1 MKKMMRKH
9 SKNFLWL
16 TYFSDFVALVFAHS
30 QHTGIV
36 LFTTE
41 IEYLKAIFENKYRYN
56 YSLHRYWTLTGYRN
70 FRWTSK
76 HSCLFM
82 PAKIALH
89 LFNIQFSR
97 KEVNILHL
105 FSLVFDFPAMFLYA
119 QFCLSYEQIGTVSLN
134 MHLRSWYSSS
144 SLLDHLIRSNK
155 LHKKLKAAVPQ
166 QQ

>member
-56 YSLHRYWTLTGYRN
+56 YSLHRYWTLTYR
-70 FRWTSK
+70 
-76 HSCLFM
+76 
-82 PAKIALH
+82 
-89 LFNIQFSR
+89 IQ
-97 KEVNILHL
+97 E
-105 FSLVFDFPAMFLYA
+105 FSLDIQALMSVHASQDSTPYLQYLVL
-119 QFCLSYEQIGTVSLN
+119 QKGG
-134 MHLRSWYSSS
+134 
-144 SLLDHLIRSNK
+144 
-155 LHKKLKAAVPQ
+155 
-166 QQ
+166 

>member
-9 SKNFLWL
+9 SNFLWL

-41 IEYLKAIFENKYRYN
+41 IEYLKTSIDIIIHCIGIGH
-56 YSLHRYWTLTGYRN
+56 SLTGYRN
-70 FRWTSK
+70 FPWTSK

-89 LFNIQFSR
+89 LFNI
-97 KEVNILHL
+97 
-105 FSLVFDFPAMFLYA
+105 
-119 QFCLSYEQIGTVSLN
+119 
-134 MHLRSWYSSS
+134 
-144 SLLDHLIRSNK
+144 
-155 LHKKLKAAVPQ
+155 
-166 QQ
+166 